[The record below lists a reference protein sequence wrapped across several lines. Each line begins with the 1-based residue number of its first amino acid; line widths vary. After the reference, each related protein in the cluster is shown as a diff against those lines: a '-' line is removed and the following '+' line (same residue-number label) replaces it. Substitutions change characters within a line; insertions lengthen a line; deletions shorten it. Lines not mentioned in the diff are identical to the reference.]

1 VIAAIGA
8 FALML
13 AARSASAQSVV
24 LVRPPEGDRI
34 LVEAFNRLRAELALQ
49 SFEVVVAAAPREAGT
64 PEALERLARDNSAFA
79 AISFAR
85 RADTTTADVW
95 IADRATG
102 KTTVRT
108 LALRGVP
115 DAPSVLAVRSVDL
128 LRESLR
134 ELGPERPPPEVVNAD
149 PGPVPEAVRTWVK
162 PSPPAWR
169 FRLEATALGEASGLS
184 LAYGVGVG
192 LSHRLSERFRLG
204 LAAAGPL
211 VGGTYTASTGKA
223 TAHQELGWLE
233 LLVTAYQS
241 ERFRFGGSFGGG
253 VYHLTARSE
262 VNPPLAS
269 RSDDVLSALGS
280 VGAFADVHA
289 TSIVAVTAGFSALA
303 LTPRPGVAVDAER
316 VIFTQPLFR
325 LSLGMSVDF

>member
-1 VIAAIGA
+1 VIAVLGA
-8 FALML
+8 LALFFS
-13 AARSASAQSVV
+13 ARPVAAQSVV
-24 LVRPPEGDRI
+24 LVRPPEGDRV

-49 SFEVVVAAAPREAGT
+49 SFDVVVAEAPPEAGT
-64 PEALERLARDNSAFA
+64 PEAVERLARENSAFA
-79 AISFAR
+79 AISFTR

-149 PGPVPEAVRTWVK
+149 RGPVPEAVRSWVK
-162 PSPPAWR
+162 PSPPPWR
-169 FRLEATALGEASGLS
+169 LRLDATALGEASGLS
-184 LAYGVGVG
+184 LAYGVGLA

-211 VGGTYTASTGKA
+211 VGGTYSASTGKA
-223 TAHQELGWLE
+223 TAHQELGWVE
-233 LLVTAYQS
+233 LLVTAYRS
-241 ERFRFGGSFGGG
+241 ERIGVGGSLGAG

-280 VGAFADVHA
+280 AGAFVDVYA
-289 TSIVAVTAGFSALA
+289 TSVVTATAGFCALA
-303 LTPRPGVAVDAER
+303 LTPRPGVAVGPEQTL
-316 VIFTQPLFR
+316 FSQPLFR
-325 LSLGMSVDF
+325 AYVGMGVDF